1 MPSGG
6 RERYKWIHIFDDWFI
21 PMAFGV
27 VAVLVGVQAL
37 ARIPIV
43 RSTIDAKE
51 GRFVAQSA
59 AVMQQAVKNDSAV
72 VTLSTNSAQAGAHV
86 EVTINGDSLGAFTTN
101 EMRITVHD
109 GDQIAFHDPDGVK
122 VEITVTDTSDSQLLL
137 PAPGQVVDLGP
148 QNKQASLSTV
158 EFI

>member
-6 RERYKWIHIFDDWFI
+6 KDKYKWIHIFDDWFI

-51 GRFVAQSA
+51 GRFVAQTA
-59 AVMQQAVKNDSAV
+59 AVMQKAVQNDSAV
-72 VTLSTNSAQAGAHV
+72 VTLSANSTQAASHV
-86 EVTINGDSLGAFTTN
+86 EVTINGNSLGAFTTN

-109 GDQIAFHDPDGVK
+109 GDLISFRDTAGVK
-122 VEITVTDTSDSQLLL
+122 VEISVEDTSDSQLLL
-137 PAPGQVVDLGP
+137 PAPGQVVDLDA
-148 QNKQASLSTV
+148 QNKQASLSKA